1 METKRELVI
10 LVGKTVESNNQ
21 FYVNTTKSYGEI
33 PVVHDKM
40 GVRDLRIFN
49 YYRVYTNVTVYNIS
63 PLMLMVDDEP
73 DVVMNI
79 INGLYEQYKK
89 INPNAEFYTVN
100 IDFNI
105 DFVQEYYTLSK
116 GKSSIKDIIQKII
129 NKKLV
134 AEIKDGLRISSKPCR
149 ETANQTFYY
158 MPSES
163 VIQPI

>member
-1 METKRELVI
+1 METKAELVI
-10 LVGKTVESNNQ
+10 LVGKTVESNNR

-40 GVRDLRIFN
+40 LIHNVRLFG
-49 YYRVYTNVTVYNIS
+49 YYRAYTNVTVYNIS

-89 INPNAEFYTVN
+89 INPNAEFYSVN
-100 IDFNI
+100 IDFGI
-105 DFVQEYYTLSK
+105 DFVQENYTLVK
-116 GKSSIKDIIQKII
+116 GRSSIKDIVQKII
-129 NKKLV
+129 DKKLI
-134 AEIKDGLRISSKPCR
+134 AEIKDGLRISTKSCG
-149 ETANQTFYY
+149 ETVNQTFYY

-163 VIQPI
+163 VIQPM